1 MQPEKVCKAIS
12 WKSNTRFFM
21 NSFRVILSW
30 LCGLAV
36 AAFMCS
42 CAGMRPDDNLQKV
55 VSGDV
60 FAGKP
65 VDPKLEH
72 QLDEAARQKE
82 LNECMPYYADKDNQ
96 DYNGTGKIG
105 LKISGL

>member
-1 MQPEKVCKAIS
+1 
-12 WKSNTRFFM
+12 M
-21 NSFRVILSW
+21 NSFRIILSYLGG
-30 LCGLAV
+30 LCAAV
-36 AAFMCS
+36 LMCS
-42 CAGMRPDDNLQKV
+42 CEGMRPDDNLQKV
-55 VSGDV
+55 VSGDI

-82 LNECMPYYADKDNQ
+82 LTQSMPCYADKDNM

-105 LKISGL
+105 LTMTGL